1 MSPLVVPE
9 VSGARALELVRRL
22 ADVINAITRLKAAMA
37 GASDHIVV
45 SKNFA
50 SPEAGDA
57 SRASAGWAERKR
69 MLEELDQDIRD
80 LALACQARS
89 DRL

>member
-9 VSGARALELVRRL
+9 VSGARALDLVRRL

-50 SPEAGDA
+50 DAGA
-57 SRASAGWAERKR
+57 AIAAWAERKR

-80 LALACQARS
+80 LALALQARS
-89 DRL
+89 DRP